1 MYLQQL
7 VLHLPLVSIPSGP
20 HCVPFMTLFVM
31 RSEDYKVT
39 EISWFYWTISHPS
52 NGSASPWSISSEHS
66 DHFVS
71 RSYISLTWAVLL
83 TRISYQSNA
92 SLIIRHH
99 AVTPDEPD
107 DHLLQICMYHID
119 VRPLS
124 SGRSRAVSRE
134 VSIIVFFQQSHSLK
148 CVDRSACRILSITP
162 NFD

>member
-1 MYLQQL
+1 MVQTVARDEDIM
-7 VLHLPLVSIPSGP
+7 VLLDDITS
-20 HCVPFMTLFVM
+20 
-31 RSEDYKVT
+31 
-39 EISWFYWTISHPS
+39 S

-99 AVTPDEPD
+99 VVTPDEPD
-107 DHLLQICMYHID
+107 DLLRHLLQICTYHMD

-124 SGRSRAVSRE
+124 SGRSGAVSGE